1 MCLAIASLLTSNQT
15 NQSLNETTHPTTDT
29 PHHQEVALPELGYDD
44 DGMGGYM
51 DGEGAGGQTSMVTP
65 GVNTPY
71 GGFGFGYGGAGSAS
85 PGAMLTP
92 GIHLGGASPGA
103 DVTASPLGTSPFVSP
118 VVSPGRATPGY
129 ASARAHCLRR
139 LLHDVLIVGGWWWF
153 VAPCGWLVGWS
164 VGRWIGGSCGL
175 AFTVYR
181 LAPQPP
187 NPPQLRRH
195 QEPLRRRGR
204 RVPVPRG
211 GRLAH
216 VPIGG
221 VARGRRR
228 LPRRILP
235 LEPRWVGFLGVG
247 KRGQGG
253 KEGRKEGD
261 GWGD

>member
-1 MCLAIASLLTSNQT
+1 M
-15 NQSLNETTHPTTDT
+15 
-29 PHHQEVALPELGYDD
+29 ALPELGYDD

-204 RVPVPRG
+204 RVPYRAG
-211 GRLAH
+211 GASPMYRS
-216 VPIGG
+216 
-221 VARGRRR
+221 VAS
-228 LPRRILP
+228 PA
-235 LEPRWVGFLGVG
+235 GVG
-247 KRGQGG
+247 ASPGGYSPSSPGGWVFWVWGRGA
-253 KEGRKEGD
+253 KVGRKDERREMD
-261 GWGD
+261 GVTNFSFGTPTNRYDSLQP